1 MVQSAFFLGHL
12 DPPTQTTFATVL
24 VVDPFARF
32 VNPTEPRTA
41 QRGLRMTRIPQDEQ
55 RRDQHGFTLIE
66 LLIVMSIIIIIA
78 TFAIPN
84 ITRLKRQGNEMSAIQ
99 SVRAIVA
106 AQLQYQQTY
115 PSNGY
120 ACSLA
125 ALGGDKSAAPSPAA
139 AGLLATDLAG
149 GQKAGYTF
157 ALVNC
162 NKVTI
167 NNQDQFTSYEITAV
181 PQKVGNTG
189 DRGFCSDDSQQ
200 VKFDPK
206 GGTACTQPIQ

>member
-1 MVQSAFFLGHL
+1 M
-12 DPPTQTTFATVL
+12 TFPNRYRAS
-24 VVDPFARF
+24 R
-32 VNPTEPRTA
+32 
-41 QRGLRMTRIPQDEQ
+41 QDE
-55 RRDQHGFTLIE
+55 GFTLIE

-84 ITRLKRQGNEMSAIQ
+84 ITRIKRQGNETSAIQ
-99 SVRAIVA
+99 SIRAIVA

-115 PSNGY
+115 PANGY

-125 ALGGDKSAAPSPAA
+125 ALGGDKGATPTPAA
-139 AGLLATDLAG
+139 AGLLPSDLAG
-149 GQKAGYTF
+149 GNKAGYTF
-157 ALVNC
+157 AIVNC

-167 NNQDQFTSYEITAV
+167 NNQDQYTSYEITAV

-200 VKFDPK
+200 VKYDPK

>member
-1 MVQSAFFLGHL
+1 MI
-12 DPPTQTTFATVL
+12 
-24 VVDPFARF
+24 RI
-32 VNPTEPRTA
+32 
-41 QRGLRMTRIPQDEQ
+41 TRPQHHRQEE
-55 RRDQHGFTLIE
+55 GFTLVE

-78 TFAIPN
+78 TFAVPN
-84 ITRLKRQGNEMSAIQ
+84 LMRLRRQGNEMSAIQ
-99 SVRAIVA
+99 SIRAIVG
-106 AQLQYQQTY
+106 AQLQYSQTY
-115 PSNGY
+115 PSNGF

-125 ALGGDKSAAPSPAA
+125 ALGGAQGATPSPAA
-139 AGLLATDLAG
+139 AGLLNADLAS

-157 ALVNC
+157 AITNC

-167 NNQDQFTSYEITAV
+167 NNQDQYTSYEITAV

-200 VKFDPK
+200 VKYDPK

>member
-1 MVQSAFFLGHL
+1 MTGWNRRKEVCG
-12 DPPTQTTFATVL
+12 
-24 VVDPFARF
+24 
-32 VNPTEPRTA
+32 TE
-41 QRGLRMTRIPQDEQ
+41 
-55 RRDQHGFTLIE
+55 HGFTLIE

-84 ITRLKRQGNEMSAIQ
+84 ITRIKRQGNETSAIQ
-99 SVRAIVA
+99 SIRAIVA
-106 AQLQYQQTY
+106 AQLQYSQTY
-115 PSNGY
+115 PANGY
-120 ACSLA
+120 ACSLG

-139 AGLLATDLAG
+139 AGLLQPDLAG

-157 ALVNC
+157 AIVNC

-167 NNQDQFTSYEITAV
+167 NNQDQYTSYEITAV

-200 VKFDPK
+200 IKYDPK
-206 GGTACTQPIQ
+206 GGTSCSQPIQ